1 MVRRIERLHA
11 ITEELRRRSPSYVSA
26 DALAA
31 RMDVSRRTIERD
43 LESLRLAGVPTY
55 GQPGRSGGT
64 AITGAGPS
72 RPVSLSN
79 AEIVSLV
86 VAVHLSATGPFAV
99 AGRTAID
106 KLLDS
111 IDDSQKVVVEQIR
124 SRFRIA
130 PNSQVLKPR
139 VMSVLEDA
147 VRIQHVVKITYL
159 DRNGEQT
166 RRTVDPVGFYRD
178 ENRWS
183 LIGWCHLRHAGR
195 LFILDRVQRADAT
208 SIAAE
213 PHDVDQVLGWVPKL
227 GSRV

>member
-1 MVRRIERLHA
+1 M
-11 ITEELRRRSPSYVSA
+11 
-26 DALAA
+26 
-31 RMDVSRRTIERD
+31 
-43 LESLRLAGVPTY
+43 
-55 GQPGRSGGT
+55 
-64 AITGAGPS
+64 
-72 RPVSLSN
+72 
-79 AEIVSLV
+79 
-86 VAVHLSATGPFAV
+86 

-130 PNSQVLKPR
+130 PNFQVLKPR
-139 VMSVLEDA
+139 VISVLEDA

-159 DRNGEQT
+159 DRNGEKT